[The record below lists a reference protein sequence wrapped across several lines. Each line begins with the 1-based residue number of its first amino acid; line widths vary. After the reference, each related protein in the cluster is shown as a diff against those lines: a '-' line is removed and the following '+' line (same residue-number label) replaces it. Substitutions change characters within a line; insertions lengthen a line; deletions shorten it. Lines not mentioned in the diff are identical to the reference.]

1 MQTILYLAMSLNGK
15 IARSDGSVDWLEQVP
30 NSEGTDYG
38 YEEFFRSIDITVQG
52 NGTYRQLRGWGIPF
66 PYKGK
71 ENYVLT
77 RDAGACDDEDVR
89 FVRED
94 PVGFLERL
102 KAREGYGIWIVG
114 GAQVN
119 ALLLAHGLIDE
130 IRLFVMPLVLAEG
143 LDLTAELPSD
153 VALRLIETRTRVN
166 GVVELHYA
174 IGEASAQ

>member
-1 MQTILYLAMSLNGK
+1 MRTILYLAMSLNGK
-15 IARSDGSVDWLEQVP
+15 IARSNGAVDWLEQVP
-30 NSEGTDYG
+30 NPEGTDYG
-38 YEEFFRSIDITVQG
+38 YEEFFGSIDITVQG
-52 NGTYRQLRGWGIPF
+52 NGTYRQLRSWGIPF
-66 PYKGK
+66 PYAGK

-77 RDAGACDDEDVR
+77 RDAGAHDDGDVR

-102 KAREGYGIWIVG
+102 KDRKGNGIWIVG

-143 LDLTAELPSD
+143 LDLSAELPRD
-153 VALRLIETRTRVN
+153 VALRLIEARPWPN
-166 GVVELHYA
+166 GVVELRYA
-174 IGEASAQ
+174 IGEIPAP